1 HGDIGKGF
9 RTAIGNWFRSKPNAG
24 RAYQSTP
31 GEKWIAS
38 LFSGNKVQ
46 AAELT
51 KAQRKALRD
60 GKSIGI
66 SVKKG
71 AQKGMQGFPAWA
83 QKLGKKSNDWFK
95 GKWSGME
102 KWSGAVNKNVQSG
115 WHGFTSWSGN
125 LSHRSSKFFKSKWS
139 GMQSWA
145 GGINKDVQSGWKGI
159 KTWFGN
165 LGKNAVDLFKKPF
178 EGLSKW

>member
-1 HGDIGKGF
+1 ALSGGYQFISHLNDLDYLKRSIKFANASSQKGWFNDFFFKPMGKPKFKDHGDIGKGF

-95 GKWSGME
+95 GKWSG
-102 KWSGAVNKNVQSG
+102 
-115 WHGFTSWSGN
+115 
-125 LSHRSSKFFKSKWS
+125 
-139 GMQSWA
+139 
-145 GGINKDVQSGWKGI
+145 
-159 KTWFGN
+159 
-165 LGKNAVDLFKKPF
+165 
-178 EGLSKW
+178 